1 LTLQKEVMSIS
12 DLYSSEAYKN
22 NLSHFANIVKLA
34 LADDILDAS
43 EKELLDKLAK
53 RFQIGAEKYED
64 ILNNSE
70 KYAIRPPNSY
80 DERIER
86 LYKLTQMIFADDEVT
101 GSEMIVLRRVAIGLG
116 FSTTNAEKVCDEA
129 VHLVLNENDL
139 DEFTEAIKVVNK
151 SE

>member
-1 LTLQKEVMSIS
+1 MSIS
-12 DLYSSEAYKN
+12 NLYSSEAHKN

-34 LADDILDAS
+34 LADEKLDDS
-43 EKELLDKLAK
+43 EKELLNKLAK
-53 RFQIGAEKYED
+53 RFQIGEEKFQD
-64 ILNNSE
+64 ILNNADN
-70 KYAIRPPNSY
+70 YTIRPPNSY

-86 LYKLTQMIFADDEVT
+86 LFKLTQMIFADDEVT

-116 FSTTNAEKVCDEA
+116 FSTTNAEKICDEA

-139 DEFTEAIKVVNK
+139 EEFTEAIKNVNK

>member
-1 LTLQKEVMSIS
+1 MSIS
-12 DLYSSEAYKN
+12 DLYSSEAHKN
-22 NLSHFANIVKLA
+22 NLSQFANIVKLA
-34 LADDILDAS
+34 LADEKLDDS
-43 EKELLDKLAK
+43 EKQLLEKLAK
-53 RFQIGAEKYED
+53 TFQIGEEKYQD
-64 ILNNSE
+64 ILSNAG

-86 LYKLTQMIFADDEVT
+86 LFKLTQMIFADDEVT

-139 DEFTEAIKVVNK
+139 EEFSEAIKAVNK

>member
-1 LTLQKEVMSIS
+1 MSIS
-12 DLYSSEAYKN
+12 DLYSSGAQKS
-22 NLSHFANIVKLA
+22 NLGHFSNIVKLA
-34 LADDILDAS
+34 LADEKLEAS
-43 EKELLDKLAK
+43 EKELLDKMARSL
-53 RFQIGAEKYED
+53 QISEEKYKD
-64 ILNNSE
+64 ILSNAD
-70 KYAIRPPNSY
+70 KYAISPPNGY

-101 GSEMIVLRRVAIGLG
+101 GAEMIVLRRIAIGLG

-139 DEFTEAIKVVNK
+139 EEFTEAIKAVNK